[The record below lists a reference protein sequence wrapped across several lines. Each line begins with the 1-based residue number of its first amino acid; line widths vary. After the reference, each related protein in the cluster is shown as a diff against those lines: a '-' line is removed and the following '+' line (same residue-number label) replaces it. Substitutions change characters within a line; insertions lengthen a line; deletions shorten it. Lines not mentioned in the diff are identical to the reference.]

1 MTTATPP
8 LTDPTALTPGQ
19 WSARLAAYL
28 GRGRDNTDPDVM
40 ACRAALSFWRCRRAI
55 DRERANLDPQHV
67 PALADMLTHQHPA
80 VTA

>member
-1 MTTATPP
+1 MTTTTPT
-8 LTDPTALTPGQ
+8 LTDPTDLTPGQ

-28 GRGRDNTDPDVM
+28 GRGRSNDDPDVI

-55 DRERANLDPQHV
+55 DRERSHLDPEHV
-67 PALADMLTHQHPA
+67 PALADMLRHPHPA

>member
-1 MTTATPP
+1 MTTTLT
-8 LTDPTALTPGQ
+8 LTDPAALTPSQ

-28 GRGRDNTDPDVM
+28 GRGRGNNDPDVI

-55 DRERANLDPQHV
+55 DRERANLDPEHV
-67 PALADMLTHQHPA
+67 PALADMLRKPHQA